1 MLSRDTFNLIPIRDK
16 SKIPLIAWAE
26 FKNKKYDGD
35 IKTTNYA
42 VICGEVSRCVVI
54 DIDSPE
60 LTPEIFQG
68 WEELK
73 KKTLVVKTGSG
84 GYHIYVKPNNKD
96 LSTILNYEEVVNKIR
111 LLVKK
116 QHHELIEDLA
126 ENIFEII
133 FQNRL
138 VKTINIKIEKLDII
152 KNSESVG
159 IEFSKSKI

>member
-1 MLSRDTFNLIPIRDK
+1 MKIIKLKVKETFRYKRKVIIKNLVLNIFIG
-16 SKIPLIAWAE
+16 IHNFE
-26 FKNKKYDGD
+26 KKRKQRVRFN
-35 IKTTNYA
+35 IEVVTNPN
-42 VICGEVSRCVVI
+42 I
-54 DIDSPE
+54 
-60 LTPEIFQG
+60 
-68 WEELK
+68 
-73 KKTLVVKTGSG
+73 
-84 GYHIYVKPNNKD
+84 KPNNKD
-96 LSTILNYEEVVNKIR
+96 LTTILNYEDLINKIK

-138 VKTINIKIEKLDII
+138 VKKTSIKIEKLDII

>member
-1 MLSRDTFNLIPIRDK
+1 MKIIKLKIKESFKYKRKVIIKNLV
-16 SKIPLIAWAE
+16 L
-26 FKNKKYDGD
+26 N
-35 IKTTNYA
+35 
-42 VICGEVSRCVVI
+42 
-54 DIDSPE
+54 
-60 LTPEIFQG
+60 IFIG
-68 WEELK
+68 IHNFEK
-73 KKTLVVKTGSG
+73 KKKQRVRFNIEVVTNPN
-84 GYHIYVKPNNKD
+84 IKPNNND
-96 LSTILNYEEVVNKIR
+96 LTTILNYEDLINKIK

-138 VKTINIKIEKLDII
+138 VKKTNIKIEKLDII